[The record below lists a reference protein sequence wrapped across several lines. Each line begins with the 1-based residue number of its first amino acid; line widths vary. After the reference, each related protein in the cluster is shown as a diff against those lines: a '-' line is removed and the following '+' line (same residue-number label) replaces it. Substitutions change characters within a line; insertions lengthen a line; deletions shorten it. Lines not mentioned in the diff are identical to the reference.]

1 MREASSDPP
10 PALTDEILLYK
21 ALLPSKVG
29 SHFRTEVFVLLSPVV
44 IALVSQTT
52 EENIDQ

>member
-10 PALTDEILLYK
+10 PSLTDEILLYK
-21 ALLPSKVG
+21 ALLPSEVG
-29 SHFRTEVFVLLSPVV
+29 SHFCTEVFVLLLAVV